1 MKKFYLLLVLM
12 SLTAFVK
19 AQDEA
24 LSAEKKQQGIDALKV
39 AFISRE
45 LDLTPDEA
53 QKFWPIYNQYAKDL
67 KNTISRGNDVLD
79 RDEKVLNLR
88 KSYKEQFSN
97 VLGQQRMNKMYNAEG
112 RFRNLLIKSMRNQ
125 NQNQRPQNNRMERGE
140 GRGRRWVEWSE
151 RDEVLG
157 LVRVE

>member
-1 MKKFYLLLVLM
+1 MKKFYLLLVLV
-12 SLTAFVK
+12 SITAFVK

-24 LSAEKKQQGIDALKV
+24 VNTEKKQQGIDALKV

-67 KNTISRGNDVLD
+67 KNTIGRGTDALE

-97 VLGQQRMNKMYNAEG
+97 VVGQQRMNKMYNAEG

-125 NQNQRPQNNRMERGE
+125 NQNQNQRPSNNRIERGAGGSRPNRE
-140 GRGRRWVEWSE
+140 RGH
-151 RDEVLG
+151 
-157 LVRVE
+157 

>member
-1 MKKFYLLLVLM
+1 MKKFYLLLVLV
-12 SLTAFVK
+12 SITTFVK

-24 LSAEKKQQGIDALKV
+24 VNTKKKQQGIEALKV

-53 QKFWPIYNQYAKDL
+53 QKFWPVYNQYAKDL
-67 KNTISRGNDVLD
+67 KNTIGRGNDALD

-88 KSYKEQFSN
+88 KSYKDQFSN

-112 RFRNLLIKSMRNQ
+112 RFRDLLIKSMRNQ
-125 NQNQRPQNNRMERGE
+125 NQRPQNQRPQNQRVDRGAGGGPRP
-140 GRGRRWVEWSE
+140 GRDRRN
-151 RDEVLG
+151 
-157 LVRVE
+157 

>member
-1 MKKFYLLLVLM
+1 MKKFYLLLVLV
-12 SLTAFVK
+12 SITTFVK

-24 LSAEKKQQGIDALKV
+24 VNTEKKQQGIEALKV

-53 QKFWPIYNQYAKDL
+53 QKFWPVYNQYAKDL
-67 KNTISRGNDVLD
+67 KNTIGRGNDALD

-88 KSYKEQFSN
+88 KSYKDQFSN

-112 RFRNLLIKSMRNQ
+112 RFRDLLIKSMRNQ
-125 NQNQRPQNNRMERGE
+125 NQRPQNQRVDRGSGGGSRP
-140 GRGRRWVEWSE
+140 GRDRRN
-151 RDEVLG
+151 
-157 LVRVE
+157 

>member
-1 MKKFYLLLVLM
+1 MKKIYLLLVLV
-12 SLTAFVK
+12 SITTFVK
-19 AQDEA
+19 AQDE
-24 LSAEKKQQGIDALKV
+24 SVNTEKKQQGIDALKV

-53 QKFWPIYNQYAKDL
+53 QKFWPVYNQYAKDL
-67 KNTISRGNDVLD
+67 KNTISRGNDALD

-88 KSYKEQFSN
+88 KSYKDQFSN

-125 NQNQRPQNNRMERGE
+125 NQRPQNQRVDRGVGGGSRPGRERGH
-140 GRGRRWVEWSE
+140 
-151 RDEVLG
+151 
-157 LVRVE
+157 

>member
-24 LSAEKKQQGIDALKV
+24 LNAEKKQQGIDALKV

-125 NQNQRPQNNRMERGE
+125 NQNQRPQNNRLERGE
-140 GRGRRWVEWSE
+140 GRGARPGPE
-151 RDEVLG
+151 RG
-157 LVRVE
+157 H

>member
-1 MKKFYLLLVLM
+1 MKKFYLLLVLV
-12 SLTAFVK
+12 SIATFLK

-24 LSAEKKQQGIDALKV
+24 VNTEKKQQGIDALKV

-67 KNTISRGNDVLD
+67 KNTIGRGNDALE

-88 KSYKEQFSN
+88 KSYKDQFSN

-125 NQNQRPQNNRMERGE
+125 NQNQRPQNNRLERGAGGGSRP
-140 GRGRRWVEWSE
+140 GRE
-151 RDEVLG
+151 REH
-157 LVRVE
+157 

>member
-1 MKKFYLLLVLM
+1 MKKFYLLLVLV
-12 SLTAFVK
+12 SITVFVK
-19 AQDEA
+19 AQEDA
-24 LSAEKKQQGIDALKV
+24 IANEKKQQGIDALKV

-140 GRGRRWVEWSE
+140 GRGARPGPERRH
-151 RDEVLG
+151 
-157 LVRVE
+157 

>member
-125 NQNQRPQNNRMERGE
+125 NQNQRPQNNRMERVE
-140 GRGRRWVEWSE
+140 GRGARPGPE
-151 RDEVLG
+151 RG
-157 LVRVE
+157 H

>member
-1 MKKFYLLLVLM
+1 MKKLYLLLVLM

-24 LSAEKKQQGIDALKV
+24 LNTEKKQQGIDALKV

-140 GRGRRWVEWSE
+140 GRGARPGAERRH
-151 RDEVLG
+151 
-157 LVRVE
+157 

>member
-1 MKKFYLLLVLM
+1 MKKFYLLLVLV
-12 SLTAFVK
+12 SITTFVK

-24 LSAEKKQQGIDALKV
+24 VNTEKKQQGIEALKV

-53 QKFWPIYNQYAKDL
+53 QKFWPVYNQYAKEL
-67 KNTISRGNDVLD
+67 KNTISRGNDALD

-88 KSYKEQFSN
+88 KSYKDQFSN

-112 RFRNLLIKSMRNQ
+112 RFRDLLIKSMRNQ
-125 NQNQRPQNNRMERGE
+125 NQRPQNQRVDRGAGGGSRP
-140 GRGRRWVEWSE
+140 GRDRRN
-151 RDEVLG
+151 
-157 LVRVE
+157 

>member
-1 MKKFYLLLVLM
+1 MKKFYLLLVLF
-12 SLTAFVK
+12 SITAFVK

-24 LSAEKKQQGIDALKV
+24 VNTEKKQQGIDALKV

-67 KNTISRGNDVLD
+67 KNTISRGNDALE

-88 KSYKEQFSN
+88 KSYKDQFSN

-125 NQNQRPQNNRMERGE
+125 NQNQRPQNNRIERGE
-140 GRGRRWVEWSE
+140 GGGSRPGRERGH
-151 RDEVLG
+151 
-157 LVRVE
+157 

>member
-140 GRGRRWVEWSE
+140 GRGARPGPE
-151 RDEVLG
+151 RG
-157 LVRVE
+157 H

>member
-1 MKKFYLLLVLM
+1 MKKFYLLLVLF
-12 SLTAFVK
+12 SITTFVK

-24 LSAEKKQQGIDALKV
+24 VNTEKKQQGIEALKV

-53 QKFWPIYNQYAKDL
+53 QKFWPVYNQYAKDL
-67 KNTISRGNDVLD
+67 KNTIGRGNDALD

-88 KSYKEQFSN
+88 KSYKDQFSN

-112 RFRNLLIKSMRNQ
+112 RFRDLLIKSMRNQ
-125 NQNQRPQNNRMERGE
+125 NQRPQNQRPQNQRVDRGAGGGSRP
-140 GRGRRWVEWSE
+140 GRDRRN
-151 RDEVLG
+151 
-157 LVRVE
+157 

>member
-1 MKKFYLLLVLM
+1 MKKFYLLLVLV
-12 SLTAFVK
+12 SITAFVK

-24 LSAEKKQQGIDALKV
+24 VNTEKKQQGIDALKV

-67 KNTISRGNDVLD
+67 KNTIGRGNDALE

-97 VLGQQRMNKMYNAEG
+97 VVGQQRMNKMYNAEG

-125 NQNQRPQNNRMERGE
+125 NQNQNQRPSNNRIERGAGGSRPNRE
-140 GRGRRWVEWSE
+140 RGH
-151 RDEVLG
+151 
-157 LVRVE
+157 